1 MERYDIAIRGT
12 GPAGVSA
19 AITARIRNKKVL
31 LIGDKDISK
40 KMRQAHEINNYPGFP
55 KVQGE
60 DLAHAMSEHL
70 AQMEISITDVK
81 VVNIYAM
88 GKYFSLQTTGET
100 YEALSVIVAAGVMP
114 GKMIEGEEPLVGSG
128 VSYCATC
135 DAPLY
140 RGKDVIV
147 AAYGKEEEKE
157 AAFLA
162 ETAHEVV
169 FFPVYNGE
177 PSDLPSNVKVIKE
190 VPAAIRR
197 EGNRMVIETS
207 QGRYET
213 DGIFVLRES
222 VSPGALVP
230 GLAADGPHITVDR
243 QMRTN
248 IKGLFACGD
257 ITGRPYQYIKA
268 AGEGNVA
275 ALFAVEYLDTENRP
289 LCQMKGEMY
298 GKGDQCSTV

>member
-1 MERYDIAIRGT
+1 MERYDVAVVGT

-19 AITARIRNKKVL
+19 AITAKIRNKKVL
-31 LIGDKDISK
+31 LIGDRDLTK

-55 KVQGE
+55 KVKGE
-60 DLAHAMSEHL
+60 DLAKALSGHL
-70 AQMEISITDVK
+70 KQMEIEITDVK

-88 GKYFSLQTTGET
+88 GKYFSLQTSGDT
-100 YEALSVIVAAGVMP
+100 YEALSVIAATGVMP
-114 GKMIEGEEPLVGSG
+114 GKMLDGEEPLVGSG

-147 AAYGKEEEKE
+147 LGYGKEEEKE
-157 AAFLA
+157 AAFLS
-162 ETAHEVV
+162 EVAHEVIY
-169 FFPVYNGE
+169 FPVYNGE
-177 PSDLPSNVKVIKE
+177 PSDPAENVKVIKE
-190 VPAAIRR
+190 VPASVKR
-197 EGNRMVIETS
+197 EGPKMVLTTA
-207 QGRYET
+207 QGTVFET

-222 VSPGALVP
+222 VSPGALIP
-230 GLAADGPHITVDR
+230 GLATDGPHIVVDR

-257 ITGRPYQYIKA
+257 ITGKPYQYIKS

-275 ALFAVEYLDTENRP
+275 ALSAVEYL
-289 LCQMKGEMY
+289 G
-298 GKGDQCSTV
+298 

>member
-1 MERYDIAIRGT
+1 MERYDVAVVGT

-19 AITARIRNKKVL
+19 AITAKIRNKKVL
-31 LIGDKDISK
+31 LIGDRDLTK

-55 KVQGE
+55 KVKGE
-60 DLAHAMSEHL
+60 DLAKALSGHL
-70 AQMEISITDVK
+70 KQMEIEITDVK

-88 GKYFSLQTTGET
+88 GKYFSLQTSGET
-100 YEALSVIVAAGVMP
+100 YEALSVIAATGVMP
-114 GKMIEGEEPLVGSG
+114 GKMLDGEEPLVGSG

-147 AAYGKEEEKE
+147 LGYGKEEEKE
-157 AAFLA
+157 AAFLS
-162 ETAHEVV
+162 EVARKV
-169 FFPVYNGE
+169 IYFPVYNGE
-177 PSDLPSNVKVIKE
+177 PSDPADNVKVIKE
-190 VPAAIRR
+190 VPASVKR
-197 EGNRMVIETS
+197 EGPKMVLTTA
-207 QGRYET
+207 QGTVFET

-222 VSPGALVP
+222 VSPGALIP
-230 GLAADGPHITVDR
+230 GLATDGPHIVVDR

-257 ITGRPYQYIKA
+257 ITGKPYQYIKS

-275 ALFAVEYLDTENRP
+275 ALSAVEYL
-289 LCQMKGEMY
+289 G
-298 GKGDQCSTV
+298 

>member
-1 MERYDIAIRGT
+1 MPNPDIEEPSPVHGILCSLEVDLERYDIAIVGT

-19 AITARIRNKKVL
+19 AISAKIRNKKVL
-31 LIGDKDISK
+31 LIGDKDLSK
-40 KMRQAHEINNYPGFP
+40 KMRQAHEISNYPGFP
-55 KVQGE
+55 KVKGE
-60 DLAHAMSEHL
+60 DLAHAMAEHL
-70 AQMEISITDVK
+70 AQMEIAITNVK

-100 YEALSVIVAAGVMP
+100 FEALSVIIATGVMP
-114 GKMIEGEEPLVGSG
+114 GKMIDGEEGLVGSG

-157 AAFLA
+157 AVFLS
-162 ETAHEVV
+162 EVAREV
-169 FFPVYNGE
+169 AFFPVYNGD
-177 PSDLPSNVKVIKE
+177 PSEMPGNVRVVRE
-190 VPAAIRR
+190 VPTGIRR
-197 EGNRMVIETS
+197 EGPKMVLETA
-207 QGRYET
+207 QGSYET

-230 GLAADGPHITVDR
+230 GLATEGPHITVDR

-257 ITGRPYQYIKA
+257 ITGRPYQYIRA

-275 ALFAVEYLDTENRP
+275 ALSAVEYL
-289 LCQMKGEMY
+289 
-298 GKGDQCSTV
+298 S

>member
-1 MERYDIAIRGT
+1 MERYDIAVIGT
-12 GPAGVSA
+12 GPAGISA
-19 AITARIRNKKVL
+19 AITAKIRNKKVL
-31 LIGDKDISK
+31 LIGDRDISK

-55 KVQGE
+55 KVKGE

-70 AQMEISITDVK
+70 KQMEIDITEVK

-88 GKYFSLQTTGET
+88 GKYFSLQTSGDT
-100 YEALSVIVAAGVMP
+100 YEALSVIIATGVMP

-147 AAYGKEEEKE
+147 AAYGKEEERE

-162 ETAHEVV
+162 EVAREVIL
-169 FFPVYNGE
+169 FPVYNGE
-177 PSDLPSNVKVIKE
+177 PEGLPSNVKVVKE
-190 VPAAIRR
+190 VPSLIKRQ
-197 EGNRMVIETS
+197 GPKMVLSTS
-207 QGRYET
+207 QGNTYET

-230 GLAADGPHITVDR
+230 GLATEGAHITVDR
-243 QMRTN
+243 QMKTN

-257 ITGRPYQYIKA
+257 ITGRPYQYIKS

-275 ALFAVEYLDTENRP
+275 ALSAVDYLAEVPASKTGLES
-289 LCQMKGEMY
+289 
-298 GKGDQCSTV
+298 DQRKNI

>member
-1 MERYDIAIRGT
+1 
-12 GPAGVSA
+12 
-19 AITARIRNKKVL
+19 
-31 LIGDKDISK
+31 
-40 KMRQAHEINNYPGFP
+40 
-55 KVQGE
+55 
-60 DLAHAMSEHL
+60 
-70 AQMEISITDVK
+70 MEIGITEVK

-100 YEALSVIVAAGVMP
+100 FEALSVIVATGVMP

-140 RGKDVIV
+140 RGRDVIV

-157 AAFLA
+157 AVFLSEVA
-162 ETAHEVV
+162 ENVIY
-169 FFPVYNGE
+169 FPVYNGE
-177 PSDLPSNVKVIKE
+177 PSGLPDNIRVVKE
-190 VPAAIRR
+190 VPSLVRR
-197 EGNRMVIETS
+197 EGKKMILQTP
-207 QGRYET
+207 QGSYEA

-230 GLAADGPHITVDR
+230 GLATEGPHITVDR

-257 ITGRPYQYIKA
+257 ITGRPYQYIKS

-275 ALFAVEYLDTENRP
+275 ALSAVEYLFT
-289 LCQMKGEMY
+289 
-298 GKGDQCSTV
+298 